1 MSKVVNKIASNGD
14 TRIVGLIFPWV
25 YFGVKIVVG
34 MFAAFWENLP
44 WGEVEIFRYY
54 IAIVLSSLVNS
65 DKL

>member
-25 YFGVKIVVG
+25 YSGVKIVVG

-44 WGEVEIFRYY
+44 
-54 IAIVLSSLVNS
+54 
-65 DKL
+65 